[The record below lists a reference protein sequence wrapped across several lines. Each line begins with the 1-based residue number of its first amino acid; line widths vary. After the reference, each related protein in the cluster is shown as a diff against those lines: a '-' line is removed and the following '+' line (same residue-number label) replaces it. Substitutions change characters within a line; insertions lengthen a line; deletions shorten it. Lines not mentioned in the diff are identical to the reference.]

1 MKTREWD
8 REVAP
13 CLLEALPDGWS
24 AHNGHLSSIA
34 ADGHLAWHVSRQVS
48 KSGGFE
54 FHAVIQPLY
63 IQSKILVG
71 NFDEILGHGIGGVR
85 SFFTADTPDVVPVDE
100 IVSLIQHFA
109 FPYFDRYGRDLPS
122 LVTLTSGFARTRPG
136 GRGTWTTEA
145 WTAGACSL
153 VGDWTQARRAWA
165 NCLTELAYFD
175 ADLAP
180 ETRRLA
186 AHGVDADDGQR
197 RSALVAR
204 LLENEQEMRVR
215 WHLP

>member
-1 MKTREWD
+1 MPAEYPQGRC
-8 REVAP
+8 RHHGGA
-13 CLLEALPDGWS
+13 A
-24 AHNGHLSSIA
+24 SSTA
-34 ADGHLAWHVSRQVS
+34 A
-48 KSGGFE
+48 
-54 FHAVIQPLY
+54 
-63 IQSKILVG
+63 VG
-71 NFDEILGHGIGGVR
+71 VLCRVR
-85 SFFTADTPDVVPVDE
+85 SLECGPE
-100 IVSLIQHFA
+100 
-109 FPYFDRYGRDLPS
+109 R
-122 LVTLTSGFARTRPG
+122 
-136 GRGTWTTEA
+136 RGTWTTEA

-153 VGDWTQARRAWA
+153 LGDWAAARRAWA

-186 AHGVDADDGQR
+186 AHGVDADDSQR